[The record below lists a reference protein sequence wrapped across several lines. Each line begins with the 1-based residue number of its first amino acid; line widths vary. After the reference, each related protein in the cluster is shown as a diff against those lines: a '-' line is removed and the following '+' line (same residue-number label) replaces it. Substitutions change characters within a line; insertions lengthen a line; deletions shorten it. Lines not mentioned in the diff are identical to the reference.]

1 LSMIDWLVK
10 LCPLLAAVLYAIV
23 GFGYLFKKEYAW
35 GLVWISYALANIG
48 LVLAAMGGKSS

>member
-1 LSMIDWLVK
+1 MIDTLVK
-10 LCPLLAAVLYAIV
+10 LCPLIAAVLYAVV